1 MIEPDV
7 PIGKVGWADG
17 NTREVRHSTKLTAV
31 PESPLVQIATLAES
45 MPGSIE
51 LCYGESDL
59 PTPAFIINAAN
70 LAALGG
76 HTFYTHTAGYREL
89 RQAIADKVADLH
101 SASYDDSEIMCTV
114 GASMAIF
121 AAVRACVGPGDNA
134 VIVTPAYAIY
144 SNAVTM
150 FGGEPRSVQFDVD
163 RIRDSIDDNTRML
176 IVNSPSNPTG
186 TMLSVDDQRALL
198 ALADERGIRLLA
210 DDVYEHT
217 TYDTPLAPSFA
228 RISEDKERLIVVN
241 SFSKTY
247 CMTGWRLGWA
257 QASQSMIRAM
267 TTGVEFMTSNA
278 TAPVRRILCIL
289 RSRRSDRFGIAR
301 CRYASRDGSR
311 TCSRICVRPRRR
323 RASSPMLRFER
334 TDDRGK
340 LRSPGGIL
348 LGDLLNAKSQAADA
362 DVRRR
367 IRRRS

>member
-1 MIEPDV
+1 
-7 PIGKVGWADG
+7 
-17 NTREVRHSTKLTAV
+17 
-31 PESPLVQIATLAES
+31 
-45 MPGSIE
+45 
-51 LCYGESDL
+51 
-59 PTPAFIINAAN
+59 
-70 LAALGG
+70 
-76 HTFYTHTAGYREL
+76 
-89 RQAIADKVADLH
+89 
-101 SASYDDSEIMCTV
+101 
-114 GASMAIF
+114 MAIF
-121 AAVRACVGPGDNA
+121 AVVRACVGPGDNA

-150 FGGEPRSVQFDVD
+150 CGGEPRSVQFDVD
-163 RIRDSIDDNTRML
+163 RIRDSIDDNTRTL

-241 SFSKTY
+241 SFSNTY